1 MRVERKPAANLGTD
15 EQEPDKRPVWW
26 EDPAANGEVHKPNG
40 HHSGRSDSDRGKD
53 QCLTLGDLFATP
65 DERSRGLAT
74 VPDRRREV
82 SRGHSSPQQR
92 VKGRIRQ
99 RRSSLD
105 QSMSRQRQQ
114 GGAEQRD
121 LFDTAPADTSRH
133 GVSGEGGTGPATQV
147 EPQVPTAWDQERA
160 LTRHLMEAVSSA
172 ANLNR
177 AYKRV
182 KANGGAPGIDEMT
195 VEDLRSWITANRETL
210 IASLRDGSYQPQ
222 PVRGVS
228 IPKPG
233 GGERQLGIPTVVDR
247 LVQQAIAQTLDPL
260 LDPTFSGSSFG
271 FRPGRS
277 AHQALHQARGY
288 VADGYDIV
296 VDLDLE
302 KFFDRV
308 NHDILMSRLAR
319 RIGDKRLLRIVRRF
333 LQAGMMVAGVC
344 HSRDEGTPQG
354 GPLSPLL
361 ANLLLDDLDKE
372 LERRGHR
379 FCRYADDCNIY
390 VRSQA
395 AGERVIASV
404 TAFLE
409 GKLRLRVNQAK
420 SAVAPVGE
428 RQFLGHRLMKGGRLG
443 IGPKSL
449 KRAKDRL
456 RDITQRGRGQQTL
469 QQRITEVNRFA
480 LGWVGYYRDANCRTV
495 LRKIDQWLRRRLR
508 CVRLK
513 HCKNPATIA
522 AFLRKNGVE
531 EKPAR
536 QLAASGKG
544 WWRLAD
550 SQQAKWAMPNA
561 WFAEWELMAME
572 ERHVALNRVGNRRG
586 TRSVCP
592 VV

>member
-1 MRVERKPAANLGTD
+1 M
-15 EQEPDKRPVWW
+15 
-26 EDPAANGEVHKPNG
+26 
-40 HHSGRSDSDRGKD
+40 SG
-53 QCLTLGDLFATP
+53 
-65 DERSRGLAT
+65 
-74 VPDRRREV
+74 
-82 SRGHSSPQQR
+82 
-92 VKGRIRQ
+92 
-99 RRSSLD
+99 
-105 QSMSRQRQQ
+105 QRQQ
-114 GGAEQRD
+114 GS
-121 LFDTAPADTSRH
+121 ADQGDFLDEALKTTLRH
-133 GVSGEGGTGPATQV
+133 GLGGEGGTGPARHE
-147 EPQVPTAWDQERA
+147 EPQALTAWDHERA
-160 LTRHLMEAVSSA
+160 LTQHLMEAVSSS
-172 ANLNR
+172 ANLNQ

-182 KANGGAPGIDEMT
+182 KANGGAPGVDGMT
-195 VEDLRSWITANRETL
+195 VETMRGWIATNRETL
-210 IASLRDGSYQPQ
+210 IASLLDGSYQPQ

-247 LVQQAIAQTLDPL
+247 LVQQAIAQILDPI
-260 LDPTFSGSSFG
+260 LDPTFSASSFG
-271 FRPGRS
+271 SRPGRS
-277 AHQALHQARGY
+277 ARDALRQARGY

-319 RIGDKRLLRIVRRF
+319 RIGDKRLLRIIRRF
-333 LQAGMMVAGVC
+333 LQAGLMTEGVC
-344 HSRDEGTPQG
+344 SERREGTPQG

-395 AGERVIASV
+395 AGERVMASV

-409 GKLRLRVNQAK
+409 GKLKLRVNQKK
-420 SAVAPVGE
+420 SAVAPVRE
-428 RQFLGHRLMKGGRLG
+428 RQFLGHRLLSGGRLG

-456 RDITQRGRGQQTL
+456 REITRRNRGQPVTAMIQEANLFT
-469 QQRITEVNRFA
+469 V
-480 LGWVGYYRDANCRTV
+480 GWVTYYRDASCRTV
-495 LRKIDQWLRRRLR
+495 LKDLDQWLRRKLR

-513 HCKNPATIA
+513 HCKNPMTIA
-522 AFLRKNGVE
+522 AFLRKNGVK
-531 EKPAR
+531 EKPAQ
-536 QLAASGKG
+536 QLASSGKG
-544 WWRLAD
+544 WWRLAS

-561 WFAEWELMAME
+561 WFEAEGLESME
-572 ERHVALNRVGNRRG
+572 ARHVALNQVGNRRG
-586 TRSVCP
+586 TRTVCP